1 MIEIRNAKVDELEL
15 VAKFYHDM
23 WHESQA
29 PFQDNRIAEF
39 RDLPFMRARIDE
51 FFPHIFIAISARI
64 VGFVVAHDGRL
75 SQLFVDPNARGHG
88 LGAELLKL
96 AEAKLRAEGTVFATL
111 SCIKGNSAA
120 RRFYERYGWS
130 VIEERCKLGETH
142 DGWIAPVHI
151 WEMRKSL

>member
-1 MIEIRNAKVDELEL
+1 MQRSMNLSWLQNSTTICGTKAKP
-15 VAKFYHDM
+15 
-23 WHESQA
+23 

-75 SQLFVDPNARGHG
+75 LQLFVDTNARGHG

-96 AEAKLRAEGTVFATL
+96 AEAKITGGRNSICDAQLHQRQQCRAAFLRT
-111 SCIKGNSAA
+111 
-120 RRFYERYGWS
+120 
-130 VIEERCKLGETH
+130 
-142 DGWIAPVHI
+142 I
-151 WEMRKSL
+151 WLVGY